1 MRFLRTLAVVACL
14 VFLAGA
20 VAAWAAGAAELK
32 VEKTK
37 IGKVV
42 ANAKLHTLYMF
53 RADKGTKSACYGKC
67 ATFWPPLLTSGKPKA
82 GPGIKASLLGTSK
95 RKDGKLQ
102 VTYNRHPLYWFK
114 FDSKAGQ
121 TKGENIHAF
130 GADWYVVAPKGM
142 KIEPKDAGGGGPTG
156 PTGAGGPPPPP
167 PPPPPYP

>member
-1 MRFLRTLAVVACL
+1 MRFIRTLAVVACL
-14 VFLAGA
+14 VFLACA

-102 VTYNRHPLYWFK
+102 VTYKGHPLYTFLEDK
-114 FDSKAGQ
+114 TPGQ
-121 TKGENIHAF
+121 TKGEGSKAF
-130 GADWYVVAPKGM
+130 GAGWYALT
-142 KIEPKDAGGGGPTG
+142 PTG
-156 PTGAGGPPPPP
+156 IVIDRD
-167 PPPPPYP
+167 